1 MIALSVCSLHQPC
14 GVCLVLKTGGPC
26 LFFENACCKKWKDYP
41 AFACSPHNSST
52 GCSICALSVAPPRSS
67 GTVSPLPAPGAGTR
81 LRGPKKRNERRRYK
95 GCFLPR
101 PPSVAS
107 STPYAEVTGRA
118 TSRQFFS
125 VVLFFVS
132 AGVASSSTTS
142 SRATAALCA
151 IFLRLDL
158 LPQAGATAS
167 SAMSFCSVRFFF
179 SFLSASTSSPAPA
192 ESGEMRC
199 SRFFCFFFVFYI
211 RLVGLVRRPCR
222 TTPAP
227 RCHQVT

>member
-1 MIALSVCSLHQPC
+1 MCSLHQPC
-14 GVCLVLKTGGPC
+14 GVCLVLKTGGPR

-52 GCSICALSVAPPRSS
+52 GCSICALSVASPRSS

-81 LRGPKKRNERRRYK
+81 LRGPKKLNERRRYK

-107 STPYAEVTGRA
+107 APYAEVTGRA
-118 TSRQFFS
+118 TSHQFFP
-125 VVLFFVS
+125 LCR
-132 AGVASSSTTS
+132 SSSVWASHRRQRLPRARPLPCAQFS
-142 SRATAALCA
+142 SGWTFYRKLGPPRRRQCL
-151 IFLRLDL
+151 FVPLD
-158 LPQAGATAS
+158 
-167 SAMSFCSVRFFF
+167 FFF

-199 SRFFCFFFVFYI
+199 SRFFCFLFVFYI
-211 RLVGLVRRPCR
+211 RLVGLLRRPCR